1 MIDFLREMPGKVWR
15 IRFLFVI
22 LDKIGCISTKKI
34 KKCFFI
40 WFCLRFALFLRRL
53 FFKNIMAMEKIILNK
68 LTKDEVL
75 RRLQESK
82 RRKQDRLKELEE
94 GLKAD
99 FRNVTGVE
107 AKTFV
112 VW

>member
-1 MIDFLREMPGKVWR
+1 MIDFWRKKSGKVWR
-15 IRFLFVI
+15 IGFLFVS
-22 LDKIGCISTKKI
+22 LE
-34 KKCFFI
+34 
-40 WFCLRFALFLRRL
+40 RL

-94 GLKAD
+94 GLRAD

-107 AKTFV
+107 AKKFV

>member
-1 MIDFLREMPGKVWR
+1 
-15 IRFLFVI
+15 
-22 LDKIGCISTKKI
+22 
-34 KKCFFI
+34 
-40 WFCLRFALFLRRL
+40 
-53 FFKNIMAMEKIILNK
+53 MAMEKIIINE

-75 RRLQESK
+75 RRFQESK

-94 GLKAD
+94 GLRAD
-99 FRNVTGVE
+99 FMNVTGIE

>member
-1 MIDFLREMPGKVWR
+1 M
-15 IRFLFVI
+15 
-22 LDKIGCISTKKI
+22 S
-34 KKCFFI
+34 
-40 WFCLRFALFLRRL
+40 
-53 FFKNIMAMEKIILNK
+53 MEKNILNK

-94 GLKAD
+94 GLRAD

-107 AKTFV
+107 AKSFV

>member
-1 MIDFLREMPGKVWR
+1 MQRESLIYKVMAM
-15 IRFLFVI
+15 
-22 LDKIGCISTKKI
+22 KKI
-34 KKCFFI
+34 
-40 WFCLRFALFLRRL
+40 
-53 FFKNIMAMEKIILNK
+53 IINE

-75 RRLQESK
+75 RRWQESK

-94 GLKAD
+94 GLMAD

>member
-1 MIDFLREMPGKVWR
+1 MIDFWRKKSGKVWR
-15 IRFLFVI
+15 IGFLFVS
-22 LDKIGCISTKKI
+22 LE
-34 KKCFFI
+34 
-40 WFCLRFALFLRRL
+40 RL

-75 RRLQESK
+75 MRLQESK

-94 GLKAD
+94 GLRAD

-107 AKTFV
+107 AKKFV

>member
-1 MIDFLREMPGKVWR
+1 MIDFWRKKSEKVWR
-15 IRFLFVI
+15 IGFLFVS
-22 LDKIGCISTKKI
+22 LE
-34 KKCFFI
+34 
-40 WFCLRFALFLRRL
+40 RL

-94 GLKAD
+94 GLRAD

-107 AKTFV
+107 AKKFV

>member
-1 MIDFLREMPGKVWR
+1 
-15 IRFLFVI
+15 
-22 LDKIGCISTKKI
+22 
-34 KKCFFI
+34 
-40 WFCLRFALFLRRL
+40 
-53 FFKNIMAMEKIILNK
+53 MAMEKIIINK
-68 LTKDEVL
+68 LTMDEVL

-94 GLKAD
+94 GLRAD

>member
-1 MIDFLREMPGKVWR
+1 
-15 IRFLFVI
+15 
-22 LDKIGCISTKKI
+22 
-34 KKCFFI
+34 
-40 WFCLRFALFLRRL
+40 
-53 FFKNIMAMEKIILNK
+53 MAMEKNILNK

-94 GLKAD
+94 GLGFD
-99 FRNVTGVE
+99 FRNAIGVE
-107 AKTFV
+107 AKRFV

>member
-1 MIDFLREMPGKVWR
+1 MIDFWRKKSEKVWR
-15 IRFLFVI
+15 IGFLFVS
-22 LDKIGCISTKKI
+22 LE
-34 KKCFFI
+34 
-40 WFCLRFALFLRRL
+40 RL

-75 RRLQESK
+75 MRLQESK

-94 GLKAD
+94 GLRAD

-107 AKTFV
+107 AKKFV

>member
-1 MIDFLREMPGKVWR
+1 
-15 IRFLFVI
+15 
-22 LDKIGCISTKKI
+22 
-34 KKCFFI
+34 
-40 WFCLRFALFLRRL
+40 
-53 FFKNIMAMEKIILNK
+53 MAMEKIILNK

-94 GLKAD
+94 GLRAD

-107 AKTFV
+107 AKKFV